1 MILQHPDKEGKKSI
15 YIEKKYFDVVVTSFE
30 NLSHIE
36 PFYHPMLSVYLAHV
50 YIIIVKEKF

>member
-1 MILQHPDKEGKKSI
+1 MILQHPDKEGKKKHVHR
-15 YIEKKYFDVVVTSFE
+15 KKYFDVVVISPE

-50 YIIIVKEKF
+50 YIIIVK

>member
-1 MILQHPDKEGKKSI
+1 M
-15 YIEKKYFDVVVTSFE
+15 YIEKKYFDVVVTSSE